1 MDKRTLIKINES
13 LERMEKRG
21 HTGKHYQNLKAK
33 RDAII
38 AGFDYNIKDVTLEAI
53 GSVGGLIATTQ
64 MFTKYKH
71 YPLDKIVR
79 DVEFSVKQHKKRI
92 RSNKQIY

>member
-1 MDKRTLIKINES
+1 MDKRTLIEKIDES

-38 AGFDYNIKDVTLEAI
+38 AGHEYVLKDVTLEAI
-53 GSVGGLIATTQ
+53 CSVGGLIATTQ

-71 YPLDKIVR
+71 YPLDKIIK
-79 DVEFSVKQHKKRI
+79 DVEFSVKQHKE
-92 RSNKQIY
+92 RS